1 MNKLISCEFNI
12 DTASVELKFTD
23 GSILTRMENA
33 ELIERRQMN
42 GNCRSPYVYLTDN
55 GRVAAREM
63 APIFTDADEWA
74 AQPLTEEETEQLK
87 VLLGKVCSVGDSNA

>member
-42 GNCRSPYVYLTDN
+42 GNCRSPYVYLTDK
-55 GRVAAREM
+55 GRAAAREM
-63 APIFTDADEWA
+63 APIFTDTDEWA